1 MPGGWEL
8 GGWEL
13 PLPAEESGKEVPSVL
28 KAEEEIAKFTVRKK
42 AWSQT
47 GSYTSQP
54 LFSPAQVDEHLSDVE
69 RTVLYLNGGQL
80 IQQRHA
86 IAK

>member
-1 MPGGWEL
+1 MC
-8 GGWEL
+8 
-13 PLPAEESGKEVPSVL
+13 PSLQV
-28 KAEEEIAKFTVRKK
+28 FTD
-42 AWSQT
+42 S
-47 GSYTSQP
+47 
-54 LFSPAQVDEHLSDVE
+54 LFAQVDEHLSDVE